1 MRLNALSVR
10 AMAGLFI
17 GWASAEP
24 MTLVAAKCKMI
35 AMYVL
40 AKEP

>member
-24 MTLVAAKCKMI
+24 MTLVATRCKMI
-35 AMYVL
+35 AMYVTGL
-40 AKEP
+40 E

>member
-1 MRLNALSVR
+1 LNALSVR

-17 GWASAEP
+17 GWASAVP

-35 AMYVL
+35 AMF
-40 AKEP
+40 ATGRE